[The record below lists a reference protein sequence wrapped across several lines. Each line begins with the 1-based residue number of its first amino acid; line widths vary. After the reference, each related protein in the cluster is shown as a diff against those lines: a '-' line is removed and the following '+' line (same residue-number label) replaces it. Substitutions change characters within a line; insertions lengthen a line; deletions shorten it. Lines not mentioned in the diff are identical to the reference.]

1 MEKEVK
7 LAWKAVLMLILGI
20 CIVAFLIWVFRELGF
35 DWTTT
40 ILTLGDIILVV
51 SIIALIV
58 SLFPRV
64 RKLEKAVKELN
75 EKIEE
80 QQKEDYPSN

>member
-1 MEKEVK
+1 MEKEIK
-7 LAWKAVLMLILGI
+7 LAWKAVLILILGI
-20 CIVAFLIWVFRELGF
+20 CIIASLIWGFRELGF

-58 SLFPRV
+58 SLVPRV
-64 RKLEKAVKELN
+64 RKLENAVKELN

-80 QQKEDYPSN
+80 QHKED